1 MVSTMSRNRICMQ
14 PMRQLNIHQR
24 GLIFFRF
31 GRDGGERGGEVGEGG
46 RVHEDGIS

>member
-14 PMRQLNIHQR
+14 PMRQLNMRQR

-31 GRDGGERGGEVGEGG
+31 GGDGGERGGEVGEGG
-46 RVHEDGIS
+46 RVREDEIS